1 MKVASTFATCLVAVA
16 LATLAGCNH
25 QQDANT
31 SSSLRP
37 TSESMR
43 TVCVGRYTVDLPR
56 SADHFKM
63 AQSFN
68 GIRIDARSPSNAQQ
82 MHEAILQA
90 APVAAS
96 MATGSLSSPPI
107 DMPEGE
113 FFSCRTMARI
123 STHIASVHP
132 QARRGVL
139 IFRAGFE

>member
-107 DMPEGE
+107 DMPEGGVFQLSNDGE
-113 FFSCRTMARI
+113 DLHTHCERTSSSKTWRSHFPCR
-123 STHIASVHP
+123 
-132 QARRGVL
+132 
-139 IFRAGFE
+139 F